1 MARLGWLP
9 SSPDNVVPP
18 DWVQFIAES
27 RTLVTTLDGLIA
39 AAAIDYSELSLYA
52 HRSVWLKL
60 KHGIDQVANRPYAIR
75 DPQRDCWRSPQGF
88 MDAAEIVWPAP
99 GSEDTELRCL
109 MEQEAGHG
117 ETAIYAR
124 VQG

>member
-1 MARLGWLP
+1 MALTHTEVLNARKRDVAYKLSDG
-9 SSPDNVVPP
+9 
-18 DWVQFIAES
+18 
-27 RTLVTTLDGLIA
+27 DGLHLHVQPNG
-39 AAAIDYSELSLYA
+39 S
-52 HRSVWLKL
+52 KL
-60 KHGIDQVANRPYAIR
+60 
-75 DPQRDCWRSPQGF
+75 WRF
-88 MDAAEIVWPAP
+88 RYWPAP